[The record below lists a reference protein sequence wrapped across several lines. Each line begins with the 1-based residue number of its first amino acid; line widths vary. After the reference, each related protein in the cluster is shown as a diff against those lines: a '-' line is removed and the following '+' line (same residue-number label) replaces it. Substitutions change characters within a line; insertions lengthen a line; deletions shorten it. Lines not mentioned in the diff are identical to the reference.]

1 MKTHPW
7 SEIRDK
13 VMADPVQA
21 AEIAEHER
29 AMEDAMR
36 QAEPRNQRGMT
47 QEAVAA
53 ALDVSQTRVSRIERQ
68 DDLYL
73 STLREYVVALGG
85 ELHLTAVFPDE
96 IVEIAAAP
104 AEQS

>member
-1 MKTHPW
+1 MKRYPW

-13 VMADPVQA
+13 AMADPAQA

-29 AMEDAMR
+29 AMADAIR
-36 QAEPRNQRGMT
+36 LAELRNQRGLT
-47 QEAVAA
+47 QEAVAE

-85 ELHLTAVFPDE
+85 ELHLSAVFPDE
-96 IVEIAAAP
+96 VVEIAAAP
-104 AEQS
+104 SEGS